1 MSTMKVQVCLKTAE
15 KDATSKFEVH
25 VSSTDTVESVKEK
38 VAASQLIAFPEHKLM
53 FKGEKM
59 EEGKTLSEYGIQESS
74 ALDFV
79 LEATEESIVKQLKE
93 LLKSRDLTCDELGLL
108 YCYKHGVS
116 TNQALKTIG
125 IDAKLGDFI
134 KGRKEFVLEGAKISM
149 VRDDTTL
156 KPLSVANQLE
166 EILRE
171 HGPTMEVTALC
182 SKFIQKFHVSVANV
196 VQMRPMDFIL
206 QEKNTFALIG
216 ASSVTLKEFE
226 AREKAAHQG
235 SSLRAARSKS
245 PAAARPP
252 APARAAQTPPRSR
265 PAQTPPRSR
274 PAQIETNDELYQELH
289 NKISSRSFNSR
300 VAQALTTVKDVVQ
313 EKSFLNVVEVVKGGS
328 VGKGTAITDCE
339 DAELVFFVKG
349 LPTEGHQ
356 KWMPPLLRSVQSTLV
371 ENLPADMA
379 TSIQCTEDSVRMD
392 MKGSIIVHL
401 RFSPA
406 FENYVKTVQALGA
419 LGPYARKPFEPSF
432 VKERTQ
438 FVAKQPG
445 HVKVTMRLLKWWRDQ
460 QAWSCAL
467 TRPSDF
473 ALELIAIYASQ
484 QCGKVTQAQMVANCM
499 SLLSRFDQLRVVW
512 SNYYDPSDVWSPLML
527 QKPLLMDPV
536 NPFSNVADP
545 QDFDARELM
554 AYAKSTHFFW

>member
-1 MSTMKVQVCLKTAE
+1 MA
-15 KDATSKFEVH
+15 DYG
-25 VSSTDTVESVKEK
+25 VK
-38 VAASQLIAFPEHKLM
+38 
-53 FKGEKM
+53 
-59 EEGKTLSEYGIQESS
+59 ESS

-79 LEATEESIVKQLKE
+79 LEATEESIVKQIGE
-93 LLKSRDLTCDELGLL
+93 P
-108 YCYKHGVS
+108 
-116 TNQALKTIG
+116 LKTIG
-125 IDAKLGDFI
+125 IDAKLADFL
-134 KGRKEFVLEGAKISM
+134 KTRKEFVLEGAKISM

-171 HGPTMEVTALC
+171 HGPTMEVAALC

-196 VQMRPMDFIL
+196 VQMRPMDFIM
-206 QEKNTFALIG
+206 QEKTKFALIG

-226 AREKAAHQG
+226 SREKAKVDG
-235 SSLRAARSKS
+235 SSLRMARSKS
-245 PAAARPP
+245 PQASRPQRQS
-252 APARAAQTPPRSR
+252 PARTRPVQTPK
-265 PAQTPPRSR
+265 
-274 PAQIETNDELYQELH
+274 IEQNDEMYQELH
-289 NKISSRSFNSR
+289 NKVSSRSFNSR
-300 VAQALTTVKDVVQ
+300 VAQALSTVKEVVE

-356 KWMPPLLRSVQSTLV
+356 KWLPPLLRSVQSTLK
-371 ENLPADMA
+371 ENLPEDM
-379 TSIQCTEDSVRMD
+379 TTNMECTEDSVKMNL
-392 MKGSIIVHL
+392 KGTITVNL

-406 FENYVKTVQALGA
+406 FDNYVKTVQALGA

-467 TRPSDF
+467 TKPSDF
-473 ALELIAIYASQ
+473 VLELIAIYASQ
-484 QCGKVTQAQMVANCM
+484 QCGKVTQAQ
-499 SLLSRFDQLRVVW
+499 
-512 SNYYDPSDVWSPLML
+512 
-527 QKPLLMDPV
+527 
-536 NPFSNVADP
+536 
-545 QDFDARELM
+545 
-554 AYAKSTHFFW
+554 

>member
-1 MSTMKVQVCLKTAE
+1 MDS
-15 KDATSKFEVH
+15 ATSKFEVH
-25 VSSTDTVESVKEK
+25 VNGSDTISSVKEK

-53 FKGEKM
+53 FNGEKM
-59 EEGKTLSEYGIQESS
+59 DEAKTLSECGVKESS

-79 LEATEESIVKQLKE
+79 LEATEDSIVKQLGE
-93 LLKSRDLTCDELGLL
+93 LLKTRDLTCDELGLL

-125 IDAKLGDFI
+125 IDAKLADFI

-196 VQMRPMDFIL
+196 VQMRPMDFIM
-206 QEKNTFALIG
+206 QEKEKFAMIG

-226 AREKAAHQG
+226 SKEKAKVEG
-235 SSLRAARSKS
+235 SSLRMARSKS
-245 PAAARPP
+245 PQVARPQRQS
-252 APARAAQTPPRSR
+252 APSR
-265 PAQTPPRSR
+265 PVQPPK
-274 PAQIETNDELYQELH
+274 IEQNDEMYQELH

-300 VAQALTTVKDVVQ
+300 VAQALSTVKEVVE
-313 EKSFLNVVEVVKGGS
+313 EKTFLNVVEVVKGGS

-349 LPTEGHQ
+349 LPTEGHA
-356 KWMPPLLRSVQSTLV
+356 KWLPPLLRSVQSTLQ
-371 ENLPADMA
+371 ENISADVA
-379 TSIQCTEDSVRMD
+379 TKIECTDDSVQ
-392 MKGSIIVHL
+392 MKVKDTITVAL

-406 FENYVKTVQALGA
+406 FDSYVKTVQALGA

-445 HVKVTMRLLKWWRDQ
+445 HVKVTMRLLKWWRD
-460 QAWSCAL
+460 
-467 TRPSDF
+467 
-473 ALELIAIYASQ
+473 
-484 QCGKVTQAQMVANCM
+484 
-499 SLLSRFDQLRVVW
+499 
-512 SNYYDPSDVWSPLML
+512 
-527 QKPLLMDPV
+527 
-536 NPFSNVADP
+536 
-545 QDFDARELM
+545 
-554 AYAKSTHFFW
+554 

>member
-1 MSTMKVQVCLKTAE
+1 MSMNIQVSVKTMEKGAATAKVEMTVTPAE
-15 KDATSKFEVH
+15 
-25 VSSTDTVESVKEK
+25 TVRSVKEK
-38 VAASQLIAFPEHKLM
+38 VAAAQLIAFPEHKLVCG
-53 FKGEKM
+53 GEKLD
-59 EEGKTLSEYGIQESS
+59 EKKTMGDCGVTEAS
-74 ALDFV
+74 AVEFV
-79 LEATEESIVKQLKE
+79 LEATEESVVTQLKE

-125 IDAKLGDFI
+125 IEMKLADFI
-134 KGRKEFVLEGAKISM
+134 KTRKEFVLEGAKISM
-149 VRDDTTL
+149 VRDDTSL
-156 KPLSVANQLE
+156 KPLSVADQLE
-166 EILRE
+166 QILKE
-171 HGPTMEVTALC
+171 NGPTMEVTALC

-196 VQMRPMDFIL
+196 VQMRPMDFIM
-206 QEKNTFALIG
+206 QEKEKFAMIG

-226 AREKAAHQG
+226 SQEKAKVEG
-235 SSLRAARSKS
+235 SSLRMARAKS
-245 PAAARPP
+245 PQVARPQ
-252 APARAAQTPPRSR
+252 RQGTPTRSR
-265 PAQTPPRSR
+265 PVQPPK
-274 PAQIETNDELYQELH
+274 IEQNDEMYQELH

-300 VAQALTTVKDVVQ
+300 VAQALSTVKEVVE
-313 EKSFLNVVEVVKGGS
+313 EKTFLNVVEVVKGGS

-349 LPTEGHQ
+349 LPTEGHA
-356 KWMPPLLRSVQSTLV
+356 KWLPPLLRSVQSTLQ
-371 ENLPADMA
+371 ENISADVA
-379 TSIQCTEDSVRMD
+379 TKIECTDDSVQ
-392 MKGSIIVHL
+392 MKVKDTITVAL

-406 FENYVKTVQALGA
+406 FDSYVKTVQALGA

-467 TRPSDF
+467 TKPSDF
-473 ALELIAIYASQ
+473 VLELIAIYASQ
-484 QCGKVTQAQMVANCM
+484 QCGKVTQAQMIANCM

-554 AYAKSTHFFW
+554 SFAAKTHFFW

>member
-1 MSTMKVQVCLKTAE
+1 MKVMVCLKTAE
-15 KDATSKFEVH
+15 KDSATSKFEVH
-25 VSSTDTVESVKEK
+25 VSSSDTIGSMKEK

-53 FKGEKM
+53 FNGEKM
-59 EEGKTLSEYGIQESS
+59 DESKTLSDYGVKESS

-79 LEATEESIVKQLKE
+79 LEATEDSIVKQLTE
-93 LLKSRDLTCDELGLL
+93 LLRSRDLTCDELGLL

-125 IDAKLGDFI
+125 IEAKLGDFI
-134 KGRKEFVLEGAKISM
+134 KGRKEFVLEGAKIST

-166 EILRE
+166 QILRE
-171 HGPTMEVTALC
+171 HGPAMEVTALC

-196 VQMRPMDFIL
+196 VQMRPMDFIM
-206 QEKNTFALIG
+206 QEKDKFALIG
-216 ASSVTLKEFE
+216 ASQVTLKEFE
-226 AREKAAHQG
+226 SREKAKVEG
-235 SSLRAARSKS
+235 SSLRMARSKS
-245 PAAARPP
+245 PQAARPQRQTP
-252 APARAAQTPPRSR
+252 AWGRPGAQSPPRSR
-265 PAQTPPRSR
+265 PAQP
-274 PAQIETNDELYQELH
+274 QIEQNDEMYQELH

-300 VAQALTTVKDVVQ
+300 VAQALSTVKEVVE

-349 LPTEGHQ
+349 LPNEGHQ
-356 KWMPPLLRSVQSTLV
+356 KWLAPLLRSVQSTLV
-371 ENLPADMA
+371 EHLPADMA
-379 TSIQCTEDSVRMD
+379 TSIECTDDSVRMSV
-392 MKGSIIVHL
+392 KGTITVEL

-406 FENYVKTVQALGA
+406 FESYVKTVQALGA
-419 LGPYARKPFEPSF
+419 LGPHARKPFEPSF

-473 ALELIAIYASQ
+473 VLELIAIYASQ
-484 QCGKVTQAQMVANCM
+484 QCGKVTQGQMIANCM

-554 AYAKSTHFFW
+554 SFASTTHFFW

>member
-1 MSTMKVQVCLKTAE
+1 ME
-15 KDATSKFEVH
+15 D
-25 VSSTDTVESVKEK
+25 SV
-38 VAASQLIAFPEHKLM
+38 V
-53 FKGEKM
+53 
-59 EEGKTLSEYGIQESS
+59 T
-74 ALDFV
+74 
-79 LEATEESIVKQLKE
+79 QLKE

-196 VQMRPMDFIL
+196 VQMRPMDFIM
-206 QEKNTFALIG
+206 QEKEKFAMIG

-226 AREKAAHQG
+226 SKEKAKVEG
-235 SSLRAARSKS
+235 SSLRMARSKS
-245 PAAARPP
+245 PQVARPQRQGTP
-252 APARAAQTPPRSR
+252 TRQSAPSR
-265 PAQTPPRSR
+265 PAQLPK
-274 PAQIETNDELYQELH
+274 IEQNDEMYQELH

-300 VAQALTTVKDVVQ
+300 VAQALSTVKEVVE
-313 EKSFLNVVEVVKGGS
+313 EKTFLNVVELVKGGS

-356 KWMPPLLRSVQSTLV
+356 KWLPPLLRSVQSTL
-371 ENLPADMA
+371 EANLPEDMY
-379 TSIQCTEDSVRMD
+379 TSIQCTDDSVQMD
-392 MKGSIIVHL
+392 MKGTITVHM

-499 SLLSRFDQLRVVW
+499 SLL
-512 SNYYDPSDVWSPLML
+512 P
-527 QKPLLMDPV
+527 
-536 NPFSNVADP
+536 
-545 QDFDARELM
+545 
-554 AYAKSTHFFW
+554 

>member
-59 EEGKTLSEYGIQESS
+59 EEGKTLSDYGIQESS

-93 LLKSRDLTCDELGLL
+93 LLKSRDLTSDELGLL

-125 IDAKLGDFI
+125 IDQKLGDFI

-196 VQMRPMDFIL
+196 VQMRPMDFIM
-206 QEKNTFALIG
+206 QEKEKFAMIG

-226 AREKAAHQG
+226 SKEKAKVAG
-235 SSLRAARSKS
+235 SSLRMARSKS
-245 PAAARPP
+245 PQVARPQRQS
-252 APARAAQTPPRSR
+252 APTRPVQPPK
-265 PAQTPPRSR
+265 
-274 PAQIETNDELYQELH
+274 IEQNDEMYQELH

-300 VAQALTTVKDVVQ
+300 VAQALSTVKEVVE
-313 EKSFLNVVEVVKGGS
+313 EKTFLNVVEVVKGGS

-349 LPTEGHQ
+349 LPTEGHA
-356 KWMPPLLRSVQSTLV
+356 KWLPPLLRSVQSTLQ
-371 ENLPADMA
+371 ENIPADVA
-379 TSIQCTEDSVRMD
+379 TKIECTDDSVQ
-392 MKGSIIVHL
+392 MKVKDTITVAL

-406 FENYVKTVQALGA
+406 FDSYVKTVQALGA

-467 TRPSDF
+467 TKPSDF
-473 ALELIAIYASQ
+473 VLELIAIYASQ
-484 QCGKVTQAQMVANCM
+484 QCGKVTQAQMIANCM

-554 AYAKSTHFFW
+554 SFAAKTHFFW